1 MDKTDSNALTEKVDN
16 LHIEDFETTTLAEQ
30 HGEQIEIDHGKGKN
44 VAEDQEDATEDEFY
58 DSHEYT
64 TEELEV
70 SIGLHHVGIT
80 ALDVTLTVACMS
92 AQKRM
97 IREANECKVAGNEFF
112 AKAQYDEAIAKYE
125 DALMAC
131 PERSTQ
137 ERAIYFANIAACQMK
152 QNKYAEARDS
162 CTKAIELY
170 PKYSKALFRRAQAE
184 EKIRTYTSLTEAL
197 KDYQGV
203 REMDDITDITR
214 RECLKAE
221 QRLPSI
227 IKAQGEKE
235 KEEMMGKLKDLG
247 NTLLGKFGLST
258 DNFQM
263 QKDPTSGN
271 YSVNFVNKN

>member
-1 MDKTDSNALTEKVDN
+1 M
-16 LHIEDFETTTLAEQ
+16 
-30 HGEQIEIDHGKGKN
+30 
-44 VAEDQEDATEDEFY
+44 
-58 DSHEYT
+58 
-64 TEELEV
+64 
-70 SIGLHHVGIT
+70 
-80 ALDVTLTVACMS
+80 
-92 AQKRM
+92 
-97 IREANECKVAGNEFF
+97 
-112 AKAQYDEAIAKYE
+112 
-125 DALMAC
+125 
-131 PERSTQ
+131 
-137 ERAIYFANIAACQMK
+137 
-152 QNKYAEARDS
+152 
-162 CTKAIELY
+162 
-170 PKYSKALFRRAQAE
+170 
-184 EKIRTYTSLTEAL
+184 TEAL